1 MMDRTD
7 LDGLAALLP
16 MHLLVTDRGEI
27 RSAGSTL
34 AKLIGGHAQFETC
47 FAPVHLHGDGGDFG
61 QIAPRIRAGQRLT
74 LRLRDH
80 PTILLRGHGAGW
92 RGGFVMNLGFGIT
105 LAPAIRAF
113 SLTDADFAPADL
125 AMEFLFLHEA
135 NQAVLAELGRAN
147 RRLEEAFEQAE
158 IRSMT
163 DPLTGLLNR
172 RGFELALEGALRN
185 ATAVPFALAQLD
197 LDFFKQVN
205 DVHGHAA
212 GDDVLRHVAQ
222 ILRTETRAADRV
234 ARTGGD
240 EFLLLLSRPGG
251 PEQLLGLSRR
261 IIRRIEE
268 PIPAGDALCRVSASL
283 GFVRSAEHG
292 PTDPEA
298 MLARADAALYEA
310 KRAGRG
316 TARVAGQG

>member
-1 MMDRTD
+1 MGDTD
-7 LDGLAALLP
+7 LDGLGALLP
-16 MHLLVTDRGEI
+16 MHLLVAEGGAI

-34 AKLIGGHAQFETC
+34 AKLIGGHDRFETC
-47 FAPVHLHGDGGDFG
+47 LAPVHLHGMPEGFAHL
-61 QIAPRIRAGQRLT
+61 APRIRAGQRLT

-80 PTILLRGHGAGW
+80 PAILLRGHGVPW
-92 RGGFVMNLGFGIT
+92 DGGFLMNLGFGIT
-105 LAPAIRAF
+105 LAQAIRSF

-147 RRLEEAFEQAE
+147 RRLEAAFEAAE
-158 IRSMT
+158 TRSMT

-172 RGFELALEGALRN
+172 RGLELALQAAWRN
-185 ATAVPFALAQLD
+185 AGAVPFALAQLD

-205 DVHGHAA
+205 DIHGHAA

-222 ILRTETRAADRV
+222 ILRTETRSADRV

-240 EFLLLLSRPGG
+240 EFLLLLMRPGG
-251 PEQLLGLSRR
+251 AEQLLGLSRR

-283 GFVRSAEHG
+283 GFVRSAEHALA
-292 PTDPEA
+292 DPDA
-298 MLARADAALYEA
+298 MLAAADAALYEA

-316 TARVAGQG
+316 MARAASPG

>member
-1 MMDRTD
+1 MGDTD
-7 LDGLAALLP
+7 LDGLGALLP
-16 MHLLVTDRGEI
+16 MHLLVAEGGAI

-34 AKLIGGHAQFETC
+34 AKLIGGHDRFETC
-47 FAPVHLHGDGGDFG
+47 LAPVHLHGMPEGFAHL
-61 QIAPRIRAGQRLT
+61 APRIRAGQRLT

-80 PTILLRGHGAGW
+80 PAILLRGHGVPWG
-92 RGGFVMNLGFGIT
+92 GGFLMNLGFGIT
-105 LAPAIRAF
+105 LAQAIRSF

-147 RRLEEAFEQAE
+147 RRLEAAFEAAE
-158 IRSMT
+158 TRSMT

-172 RGFELALEGALRN
+172 RGFELALQTAWRN
-185 ATAVPFALAQLD
+185 AGAVPFALAQLD

-205 DVHGHAA
+205 DIHGHAA

-222 ILRTETRAADRV
+222 ILRTETRSADRV

-240 EFLLLLSRPGG
+240 EFLLLLMRPGG
-251 PEQLLGLSRR
+251 AEQLLGLSRR

-268 PIPAGDALCRVSASL
+268 PIPAGDALCRVSAS
-283 GFVRSAEHG
+283 E
-292 PTDPEA
+292 
-298 MLARADAALYEA
+298 
-310 KRAGRG
+310 
-316 TARVAGQG
+316 

>member
-1 MMDRTD
+1 
-7 LDGLAALLP
+7 
-16 MHLLVTDRGEI
+16 
-27 RSAGSTL
+27 
-34 AKLIGGHAQFETC
+34 
-47 FAPVHLHGDGGDFG
+47 
-61 QIAPRIRAGQRLT
+61 
-74 LRLRDH
+74 
-80 PTILLRGHGAGW
+80 
-92 RGGFVMNLGFGIT
+92 MNLGFGIT
-105 LAPAIRAF
+105 LAQAIRSF

-147 RRLEEAFEQAE
+147 RRLEAAFEAAE
-158 IRSMT
+158 TRSMT

-172 RGFELALEGALRN
+172 RGFELALQAAWRN
-185 ATAVPFALAQLD
+185 AGAVPFALAQLD

-205 DVHGHAA
+205 DIHGHAA

-222 ILRTETRAADRV
+222 ILRTETRSADRV

-240 EFLLLLSRPGG
+240 EFLLLLMRPGG
-251 PEQLLGLSRR
+251 AEQLLGLSRR

-283 GFVRSAEHG
+283 GFVRSAEHALS
-292 PTDPEA
+292 DPDA
-298 MLARADAALYEA
+298 MLAAADAALYEA

-316 TARVAGQG
+316 MARAASPG